1 MAFSEG
7 WIPVRIRNI
16 FLQVTFSAVVLLSAD
31 AMAQLGQIGGGGGQT
46 ATGGGGNAAGQVS
59 ATTGGGTTDGIGG
72 RTTAGLDGSGQG
84 GGTAGSN
91 ARETFIGS
99 NETGNFVGGAVATD
113 TGANRL
119 FRALAEASVPTGG
132 NQQTG
137 TPRSIPTSL
146 RIAFSYP
153 SPNSGS
159 GLVPASGHA
168 IKRVAIQRPE
178 FRNVSVNVSGVGVA
192 VMDGSVSSAAARRL
206 AANLIRLRPGV
217 RKVENRILITAE

>member
-1 MAFSEG
+1 MQTKQ
-7 WIPVRIRNI
+7 I
-16 FLQVTFSAVVLLSAD
+16 FLHVTFSVVVLFSAD
-31 AMAQLGQIGGGGGQT
+31 ATAQLGQIGGGGGQT
-46 ATGGGGNAAGQVS
+46 VTGGGGNAAAQES
-59 ATTGGGTTDGIGG
+59 ATAGGGTTEGIGG
-72 RTTAGLDGSGQG
+72 RTTEGLDGGGQG
-84 GGTAGSN
+84 GGVAGGN
-91 ARETFIGS
+91 TRETFIGS
-99 NETGNFVGGAVATD
+99 NQTGNFVGGAVATD

-168 IKRVAIQRPE
+168 INRVAIQRPE
-178 FRNVSVNVSGVGVA
+178 FRNVSVSVSNAGVA
-192 VMDGSVSSAAARRL
+192 VLDGAVNNAAARRL

-217 RKVENRILITAE
+217 RKVENRILIAAE